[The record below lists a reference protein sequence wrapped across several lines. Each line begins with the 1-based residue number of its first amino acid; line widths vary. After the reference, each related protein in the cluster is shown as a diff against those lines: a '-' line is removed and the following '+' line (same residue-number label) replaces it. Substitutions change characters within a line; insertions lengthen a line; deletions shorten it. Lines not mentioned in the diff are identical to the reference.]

1 MEIRLDYGKGA
12 VTIDLPSDI
21 NVDVYAPAELDS
33 EIDYARF
40 VEIVGKSDRVEVFS
54 GGPVLFVVNDGYRRT
69 PTPAILDWIDRLFPE
84 IIDNSSFLISTGSH
98 GAPTEEHLQKIF
110 GSLLERVRSRTTH
123 HAASDL
129 KSMREVG
136 TEETGEVVYLNKQ
149 LFDFDKI
156 CIIGSVE
163 PHYFAGFTGGRKSI
177 FPGLTNLATI
187 ERNHNLANSL
197 EAMPLRLAG
206 NPVAEH
212 LLALMPLF
220 DSSNVFSI
228 QAVVDA
234 GGRIVGL
241 YAGSL
246 EDSFAYAVE
255 LAEKIFACDVAKPY
269 DAAICE
275 LLPPLDRNLYQ
286 SQKALENCQAGVAA
300 GGAVVTV
307 SECSEGVGSKYFF
320 DQALTWDR
328 GRNLPGDGVLRFG
341 SHKLSRVN
349 AIGRRVDVGLY
360 SGLDDNTVRRVFYE
374 PIHDIAEF
382 IVNRAKDRKTYRV
395 AVVRDAGHTVL
406 RKQGNQ

>member
-12 VTIDLPSDI
+12 VTIDLPSNI
-21 NVDVYAPAELDS
+21 NVDVFAPAKLDR
-33 EIDYARF
+33 EIDYDRF
-40 VEIVGKSDRVEVFS
+40 VDIIGKSDKVGVLS
-54 GGPVLFVVNDGYRRT
+54 SGPVLFIVNDGYRRT
-69 PTPAILDWIDRLFPE
+69 PTPLILDWIDRLFPDV
-84 IIDNSSFLISTGSH
+84 IDSASFLISTGSH
-98 GAPTEEHLQKIF
+98 GAPTEEHLRKIF
-110 GSLLERVRSRTTH
+110 GPLLERVKARTTH
-123 HAASDL
+123 HVASDL
-129 KSMREVG
+129 ENMCEVG
-136 TEETGEVVYLNKQ
+136 TEESGETVYLNKR
-149 LFDFDKI
+149 LFDFDRI

-163 PHYFAGFTGGRKSI
+163 PHYFAGYTGGRKSI

-234 GGRIVGL
+234 GGRTVGL

-255 LAEKIFACDVAKPY
+255 LAEKIFACDIAEPY

-275 LLPPLDRNLYQ
+275 LLSPLDKNLYQ
-286 SQKALENCQAGVAA
+286 SQKALENCQAGVAD

-320 DQALTWDR
+320 DQALTWNR
-328 GRNLPGDGVLRFG
+328 ERNIPGDGVLRFG

-349 AIGRRVDVGLY
+349 AIGRRIDVGLY
-360 SGLDDNTVRRVFYE
+360 SDLDDNTVRRVFYE
-374 PIHDIAEF
+374 PVHDIADF
-382 IVNRAKDRKTYRV
+382 IINRARDRKNYRV